1 MPSTAEPSTPPAA
14 EDLADTFFAVAHA
27 LKRVVN
33 ARVQPGGLS
42 MARLRVLY
50 QLVGGESVRMG
61 ELSACVDVAPRTM
74 TSTVDAMERD
84 GLVQRRPDP
93 TDGRA
98 TVVSITDEGIR
109 SFHEGMRL
117 QAMAVA
123 DLFDGLDADRR
134 TALAEILDRLGEAV
148 AAATPAT
155 PSAPSPPRREPEAV
169 GSATR

>member
-1 MPSTAEPSTPPAA
+1 MTPSPPAA

-50 QLVGGESVRMG
+50 QLVGGHSVRMG

-98 TVVSITDEGIR
+98 TVVSITEEGIR

-117 QAMAVA
+117 QALAVA
-123 DLFDGLDADRR
+123 DLFDVLDAQQRI
-134 TALAEILDRLGEAV
+134 ALLGILDRLGESV
-148 AAATPAT
+148 AEAAPSGPSGPSG
-155 PSAPSPPRREPEAV
+155 PSAPSPRAEAV
-169 GSATR
+169 GSSTR

>member
-1 MPSTAEPSTPPAA
+1 MTTSPPAA
-14 EDLADTFFAVAHA
+14 EDLSDTFFAVAHA

-33 ARVQPGGLS
+33 ARVQHTGLS

-50 QLVGGESVRMG
+50 QLVGGDSVRMG

-109 SFHEGMRL
+109 SYHEGMRL
-117 QAMAVA
+117 QALAVA
-123 DLFDGLDADRR
+123 DLFDGLDAGQR
-134 TALAEILDRLGEAV
+134 TALMEILDRLGASV
-148 AAATPAT
+148 AAATP
-155 PSAPSPPRREPEAV
+155 SPSPRPEAV
-169 GSATR
+169 ASATR

>member
-1 MPSTAEPSTPPAA
+1 VTPSPPAP

-27 LKRVVN
+27 LKRIVN

-50 QLVGGESVRMG
+50 QLVGGDSVRMG

-98 TVVSITDEGIR
+98 TVVSITEEGVR
-109 SFHEGMRL
+109 SFHQGMRL
-117 QAMAVA
+117 QALAVA
-123 DLFDGLDADRR
+123 DLFDGLDAERR
-134 TALAEILDRLGEAV
+134 TALLEILDRLGEAV
-148 AAATPAT
+148 AAETPRA
-155 PSAPSPPRREPEAV
+155 EAV
-169 GSATR
+169 ASATR

>member
-1 MPSTAEPSTPPAA
+1 MVAVTTSPPAA
-14 EDLADTFFAVAHA
+14 EDLSDTFFAVAHA

-33 ARVQPGGLS
+33 ARVQHTGLS

-50 QLVGGESVRMG
+50 QLVGGDSVRMG

-84 GLVQRRPDP
+84 GLVQRSPDP

-109 SFHEGMRL
+109 SYHEGMRL
-117 QAMAVA
+117 QALAVA
-123 DLFDGLDADRR
+123 DLFDGLDAEQR
-134 TALAEILDRLGEAV
+134 TALLEILNRLGESV
-148 AAATPAT
+148 AAATPST
-155 PSAPSPPRREPEAV
+155 VPQRPEAV
-169 GSATR
+169 AGSTR

>member
-1 MPSTAEPSTPPAA
+1 MTPIAVTVTPSTPAA

-27 LKRVVN
+27 LKRIVN
-33 ARVQPGGLS
+33 ARVQHTGLS

-50 QLVGGESVRMG
+50 HLISGESVRMG

-98 TVVSITDEGIR
+98 TVVSITDEGSRIY
-109 SFHEGMRL
+109 HEGMRL
-117 QAMAVA
+117 QALAVA
-123 DLFDGLDADRR
+123 DLFDGLDAGQR
-134 TALAEILDRLGEAV
+134 TALVEILDRLGASV
-148 AAATPAT
+148 AAATGTPEPRPA
-155 PSAPSPPRREPEAV
+155 AAAARA
-169 GSATR
+169 

>member
-1 MPSTAEPSTPPAA
+1 VTPTPPAA

-27 LKRVVN
+27 LKRIVN
-33 ARVQPGGLS
+33 ARFQHTGLS

-50 QLVGGESVRMG
+50 HLVGGQNVRMG
-61 ELSACVDVAPRTM
+61 ELSTCVDVAPRTM
-74 TSTVDAMERD
+74 TSTIDAMQRD

-98 TVVSITDEGIR
+98 TVVSITDEGER

-117 QAMAVA
+117 QALAVA

-134 TALAEILDRLGEAV
+134 VALLEILDRLGEAV
-148 AAATPAT
+148 SAATPRA
-155 PSAPSPPRREPEAV
+155 EAV
-169 GSATR
+169 AGSTR